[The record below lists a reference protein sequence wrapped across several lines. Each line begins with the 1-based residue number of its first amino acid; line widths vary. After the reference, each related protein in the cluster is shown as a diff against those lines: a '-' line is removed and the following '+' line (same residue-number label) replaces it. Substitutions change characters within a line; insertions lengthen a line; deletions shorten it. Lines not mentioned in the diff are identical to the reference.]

1 MVSMSSS
8 APNVSSTFTFGEF
21 GGSCFA
27 GGQSSNG
34 ATAVASAVAVLRAAI
49 RPMVASV
56 AASGEEGVHLSGLE
70 NGLHGKQDS
79 DSAC

>member
-1 MVSMSSS
+1 
-8 APNVSSTFTFGEF
+8 
-21 GGSCFA
+21 
-27 GGQSSNG
+27 
-34 ATAVASAVAVLRAAI
+34 VASAVAVLRAAI

-70 NGLHGKQDS
+70 NGLHGKRDS